1 VINFNDEK
9 PIFMQ
14 VAEEIEDAIL
24 TGAFLEETQIP
35 STTEISVNYKI
46 NPATVLK
53 GMNILEDSG
62 IVYKKRGIGVFVAPG
77 ALEKIKSKRQQ
88 EFSKKY
94 LEGLIV
100 EANKL
105 GLSKDQLIKLIERR
119 YENYEEN

>member
-1 VINFNDEK
+1 
-9 PIFMQ
+9 MQ